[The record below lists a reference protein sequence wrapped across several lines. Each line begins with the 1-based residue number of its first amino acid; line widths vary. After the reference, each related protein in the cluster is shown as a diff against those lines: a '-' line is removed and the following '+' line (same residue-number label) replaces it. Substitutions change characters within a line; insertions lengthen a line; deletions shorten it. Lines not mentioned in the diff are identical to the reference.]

1 MDVKKALSLVS
12 QTVAVYRGTLAEH
25 QTLQQALKVLQ
36 DLVNPRKEEVK
47 K

>member
-1 MDVKKALSLVS
+1 MDVNKALSLVT
-12 QTVAVYRGTLAEH
+12 QAVVQYKGTLAEH

-36 DLVNPRKEEVK
+36 DLVNPKKEEVK